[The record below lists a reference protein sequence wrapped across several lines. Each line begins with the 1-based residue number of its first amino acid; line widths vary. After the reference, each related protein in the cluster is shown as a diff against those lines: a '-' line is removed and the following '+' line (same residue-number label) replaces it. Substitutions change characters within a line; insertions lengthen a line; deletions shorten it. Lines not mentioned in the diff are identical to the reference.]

1 MKTKISQA
9 IVGGIVATV
18 AMSIFNM
25 IAPVF
30 GMPGLNAPAMLSM
43 MMSTPMFLGWV
54 MHFMIGIIF
63 ALIYAYLLLP
73 MLKKIDSKVV
83 KGIIFG
89 VIAFIIGNIGVM
101 ILGAIFG
108 DMPPPEEGMLPMMI
122 ESFLGHVLFGIMVAL
137 FVVTSEPAE
146 SR

>member
-1 MKTKISQA
+1 MKTKITQT

-25 IAPVF
+25 IAPVL

-43 MMSTPMFLGWV
+43 MMSIPMFLGWV

-63 ALIYAYLLLP
+63 ALIYAYLILP
-73 MLKKIDSKVV
+73 MLIKIDSKSVR
-83 KGIIFG
+83 GIIFG
-89 VIAFIIGNIGVM
+89 VIAFIIGNIGVT

-122 ESFLGHVLFGIMVAL
+122 ESLLGHILFGIIVAL
-137 FVVTSEPAE
+137 FVVNSESAE
-146 SR
+146 SH